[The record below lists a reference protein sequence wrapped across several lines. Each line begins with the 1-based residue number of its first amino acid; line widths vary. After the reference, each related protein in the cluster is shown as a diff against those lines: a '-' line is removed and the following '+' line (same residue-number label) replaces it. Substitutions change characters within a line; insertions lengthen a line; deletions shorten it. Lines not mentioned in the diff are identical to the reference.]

1 MGTTVISNDAMEL
14 LRAVVNH
21 QFKRSSA
28 EWVWMMDDLV
38 IAFPAEIAN
47 ELINEYLVHD
57 FVYRVET
64 RGNTMV
70 LLKELCISE
79 KGRRFLTDHN
89 MMPEIQYELPLKG
102 KSQLTDPE
110 VQNGLTQIAESLKPE
125 LRKFM
130 MNGGNEDTR

>member
-1 MGTTVISNDAMEL
+1 L

-21 QFKRSSA
+21 QFKILAS

-38 IAFPAEIAN
+38 IAFPAETAN
-47 ELINEYLVHD
+47 ELISEYLVHD
-57 FVYRVET
+57 FVYKVET
-64 RGNTMV
+64 RANTVV

-89 MMPEIQYELPLKG
+89 VMPEIQYELPLKG

-110 VQNGLTQIAESLKPE
+110 VQNGLKQIAGSLKLD
-125 LRKFM
+125 LRKFV
-130 MNGGNEDTR
+130 MNVEK

>member
-1 MGTTVISNDAMEL
+1 MGTITLSITAMEL

-21 QFKRSSA
+21 QFKRSAA
-28 EWVWMMDDLV
+28 EWVWMMDECV
-38 IAFPAEIAN
+38 IALPAETAN

-57 FVYRVET
+57 FVYKVES
-64 RGNTMV
+64 RGNTVV

-89 MMPEIQYELPLKG
+89 MMPEIQYESPLRG

-110 VQNGLTQIAESLKPE
+110 VQNGLKQIAKSLKPD

-130 MNGGNEDTR
+130 MNGGNGGR